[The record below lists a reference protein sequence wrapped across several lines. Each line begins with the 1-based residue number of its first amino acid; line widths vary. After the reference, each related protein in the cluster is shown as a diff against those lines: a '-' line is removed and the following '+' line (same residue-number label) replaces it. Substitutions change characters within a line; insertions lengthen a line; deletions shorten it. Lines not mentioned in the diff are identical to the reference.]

1 MRRVA
6 LALAVGL
13 LLAGCGG
20 SKQKAAEPETA
31 LLKDVQ
37 AEPQQVVFEFKSAP
51 GDVKARFRPLSQIA
65 EAGSGAK
72 VDLQGRAALVVTFF
86 PAATADIQGEQVVP
100 TYTGPKRLRPTGSGS
115 VQEVVKI
122 GDFEAQLDWA
132 IGLDRRGPFEVKRD
146 GARVTVTFGT

>member
-20 SKQKAAEPETA
+20 SKQQAEPETA

-72 VDLQGRAALVVTFF
+72 VDLQGSAALVVTFF

-100 TYTGPKRLRPTGSGS
+100 TYTGPKRLRPTGSGA

-132 IGLDRRGPFEVKRD
+132 IGLAQRGPFHVKRD
-146 GARVTVTFGT
+146 GSRVTVIFD

>member
-20 SKQKAAEPETA
+20 SKQADVPEIA

-37 AEPQQVVFEFKSAP
+37 AAPQNVVFEFESAP
-51 GDVKARFRPLSQIA
+51 GEVRAHFRPASQIA
-65 EAGSGAK
+65 ESGSGAR
-72 VDLQGRAALVVTFF
+72 VHLLGRAVLVVTFT
-86 PAATADIQGEQVVP
+86 PAATADLQGEKVVP
-100 TYTGPKRLRPTGSGS
+100 TYTGPKRLRPEGSGP

-132 IGLDRRGPFEVKRD
+132 IGLARRSPFDVQQD
-146 GARVTVTFGT
+146 GDRVTVTFGG

>member
-1 MRRVA
+1 MSRVA
-6 LALAVGL
+6 LVLAVGL

-20 SKQKAAEPETA
+20 TKKAAEPETA

-37 AEPQQVVFEFKSAP
+37 AEPHQVVFEFKSTP

-65 EAGSGAK
+65 ESGSGAK
-72 VDLQGRAALVVTFF
+72 VDLLGRVALVVTFF

-100 TYTGPKRLRPTGSGS
+100 TYTGPKRLRPTGSGA

-132 IGLDRRGPFEVKRD
+132 IGLARKTPFHVERD
-146 GARVTVTFGT
+146 GSRVTVSFD